1 MANSKNIIPVFFA
14 ADENYLPY
22 LSVTLLSLSEYA
34 EEENLYDVHI
44 LSLGISDES
53 LNLTRKAVKPN
64 VKISVHSMEEK
75 IAPIREYLKVRLR
88 DYYSESIYYRL
99 FIPSMFPDL
108 KKAVYL
114 DCDIVLCDDVAKLYN
129 LCNLDSDLLCAVTD
143 ESVVIQPVFRKYVE
157 RHIGVGDPA
166 EYFNSGVLVMNLEGF
181 RRERVEEKFTYL
193 IKKYNFNTVAPD
205 QDYLNFLCRGR
216 VRYLPEG
223 WNKQAIVGRDIAE
236 ESLHLVHFNMFNK
249 PWHYENVPYEDK
261 FWHFAR
267 KTPFYAQLVRGLS
280 GYPEERRLEDMR
292 RGEKL
297 IRTAEEIYLAEDDG
311 IAEAL
316 RYEYFNE
323 ISFA

>member
-1 MANSKNIIPVFFA
+1 M
-14 ADENYLPY
+14 
-22 LSVTLLSLSEYA
+22 SEYA
-34 EEENLYDVHI
+34 AEENLYDVHV
-44 LSLGISDES
+44 LSLGFSDERFD
-53 LNLTRKAVKPN
+53 LVKKAVKPN
-64 VKISVHSMEEK
+64 VRVSTHSMEEK

-99 FIPSMFPDL
+99 FIPSMFPDC

-114 DCDIVLCDDVAKLYN
+114 DCDVVLCDDVAKLYS
-129 LCNLDSDLLCAVTD
+129 CNLGSELLGAVTD
-143 ESVVIQPVFRKYVE
+143 ESVIIQPVFRKHVV

-166 EYFNSGVLVMNLEGF
+166 EYFNSGVLVMNLDGF
-181 RRERVEEKFTYL
+181 REERIEEKFTYL
-193 IKKYNFNTVAPD
+193 LKKYNFNTVAPD

-216 VRYLPEG
+216 VKYLPAG

-267 KTPFYAQLVRGLS
+267 KTPFYTELAGGLS
-280 GYPEERRLEDMR
+280 GYPEESRLEDAV

-297 IRTAEEIYLAEDDG
+297 IRTAEEIYLAEEDG

-316 RYEYFNE
+316 RNECFRE